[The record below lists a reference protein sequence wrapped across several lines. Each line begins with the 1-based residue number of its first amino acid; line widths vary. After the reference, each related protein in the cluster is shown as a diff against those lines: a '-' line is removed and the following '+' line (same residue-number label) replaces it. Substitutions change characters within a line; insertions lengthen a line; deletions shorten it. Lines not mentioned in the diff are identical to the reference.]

1 MRPVLPIVLGA
12 ALVTFGAP
20 LSLAQTGAE
29 PDDLV
34 TSGDCE
40 VAPADDAPAPESP
53 DSLSD
58 TLASCNGVLAPA
70 PVGDGEM
77 TIDPPAL
84 GETPIIPPE
93 LVPPQPPQ
101 E

>member
-1 MRPVLPIVLGA
+1 MRSILPMVLGA
-12 ALVTFGAP
+12 AFVALVAHP
-20 LSLAQTGAE
+20 SLAQTGAE

-34 TSGDCE
+34 TSDDCE

-53 DSLSD
+53 DSLCD
-58 TLASCNGVLAPA
+58 TLAPCNGVLAPA